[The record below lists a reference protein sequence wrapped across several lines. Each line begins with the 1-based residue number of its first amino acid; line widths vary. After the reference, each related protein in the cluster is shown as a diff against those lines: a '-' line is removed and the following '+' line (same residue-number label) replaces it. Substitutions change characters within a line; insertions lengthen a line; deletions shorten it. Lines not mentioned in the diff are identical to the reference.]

1 MKPVEGYV
9 AHESTGRARLNFPS
23 LRNKPDALS
32 ELMSRILKLPHVVC
46 VDGRYTTGS
55 IIIYHQAQK
64 STSIWQAAKSAGL
77 IVIPNVEYDEL
88 KGPIKASITLSNIS
102 IATMFI
108 LGLYQVTRGSVLPP
122 AFTLLWYAM
131 ELVRQ
136 NGWEEFDHGD
146 MSDAD

>member
-1 MKPVEGYV
+1 MKPVKGYV
-9 AHESTGRARLNFPS
+9 AHESTGRARLKFPS

-55 IIIYHQAQK
+55 IIIHHQAQ
-64 STSIWQAAKSAGL
+64 SSMSIWQAAKSAGL
-77 IVIPNVEYDEL
+77 TVVPNGEHDEV
-88 KGPIKASITLSNIS
+88 KGPIKASIKLSNLS

-108 LGLYQVTRGSVLPP
+108 LGLYQVSRGSVLPP

-131 ELVRQ
+131 ELARH

>member
-1 MKPVEGYV
+1 MKSLKGYV

-23 LRNKPDALS
+23 LRNNPDALS
-32 ELMSRILKLPHVVC
+32 ELMSIILKLPHVVC

-55 IIIYHQAQK
+55 IIVRHQAQS
-64 STSIWQAAKSAGL
+64 STSIWQAAKSVGL
-77 IVIPNVEYDEL
+77 TVLPNVEHAEV
-88 KGPIKASITLSNIS
+88 KEPIRASITLSNLS
-102 IATMFI
+102 IAIMFI
-108 LGLYQVTRGSVLPP
+108 LGVYQVTRGSVLPP

-131 ELVRQ
+131 ELARQ